1 MAQCVE
7 RNVEQ
12 KFEAADNYSKEYV
25 IAIRGLTVGDAAYFE
40 VPFQT
45 RCDNRGDVPRWRLF
59 PIYSLLSAF
68 NLRAVWSTRLVLLG
82 GPYPING
89 WRPEAKVRR
98 LRHRHCIREI
108 ERTIGLTAG

>member
-7 RNVEQ
+7 RKVEQ
-12 KFEAADNYSKEYV
+12 KVEAADNSAKEYV

-40 VPFQT
+40 VPLPT

-68 NLRAVWSTRLVLLG
+68 YLRAVWSTRLVLLG
-82 GPYPING
+82 GPSPING
-89 WRPEAKVRR
+89 SRPEAKERR
-98 LRHRHCIREI
+98 LRHRRCIREI
-108 ERTIGLTAG
+108 GRTTGPTAG